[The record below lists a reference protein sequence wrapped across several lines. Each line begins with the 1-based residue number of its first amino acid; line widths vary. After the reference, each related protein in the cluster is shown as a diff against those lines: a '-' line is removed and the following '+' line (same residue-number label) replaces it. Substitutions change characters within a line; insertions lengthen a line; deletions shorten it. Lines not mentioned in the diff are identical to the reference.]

1 MYILYLIMYQIGS
14 FAVYQKG
21 QRMNISQHVFMC
33 VFLWDYMYV
42 SMSDLWM
49 I

>member
-21 QRMNISQHVFMC
+21 QRMNISQHVC